1 MNLWLRLLRII
12 IGALT
17 GRRLGMFDTSDLAFR
32 VWPHDLDLNVH
43 MNNARYLSLMDLG
56 RTDLIIRTGLH
67 KVMLREKW
75 QAVIGGTTVRFRRP
89 LGPFQRC
96 RLTTRLLCWDDR
108 WIYLEQQILTADG
121 QLACAALVKAVFIRQ
136 GSRVSPAETV
146 ASAGITTPSPE
157 APDWVAAWRSAD
169 GLSP

>member
-12 IGALT
+12 VGALL
-17 GRRLGMFDTSDLAFR
+17 GRRLGMFDTSELRFR
-32 VWPHDLDLNVH
+32 VWPHDLDLNIH

-67 KVMLREKW
+67 KVMLREGW

-89 LGPFQRC
+89 LKPFQAC

-108 WIYLEQQILTADG
+108 WLYIEHRITTADG
-121 QLACAALVKAVFIRQ
+121 TLACAALVKAVFIRK
-136 GSRVSPAETV
+136 GSRVAPAET
-146 ASAGITTPSPE
+146 AARAGVTTPSPA
-157 APDWVAAWRSAD
+157 APEWVKV
-169 GLSP
+169 PEVVPE